1 MYLPKTK
8 PMIKKF
14 TLFLFTLITTLGGYA
29 QVYTQ
34 GDVTVTIMPGAIHDS
49 TYCASIS
56 QLMYSIVIQN
66 SFTGDSVKVVDPSWG
81 SVIYSEVNSSGQST
95 WNVNVPIFSGQMV
108 PDLAINNGT
117 VFFFNPDTK
126 VICGLDTVY
135 NIISSFPYVVT
146 NPCETGEVTGR
157 IYADNNGNCT
167 YDNGDVP
174 LTGLNA
180 NTSTFYSTP
189 GSIVQ
194 PSSGYSSDQ
203 NGIYTET
210 IITSWLDSVH
220 ISMPGYYSFVF
231 PPTPC
236 APLVYQITNLPY
248 NNADFALQCS
258 NNLDVSVFG
267 GTPPFVRPLVPF
279 ILSAGASNLGCASVN
294 GDLKLVLDP
303 NVTYNA
309 SLSSNPANSVSGDT
323 LIWNYVNLTSLA
335 NQGYWNTFVAGVH
348 LTPSNNVNIGDTLC
362 FQLFTAVPAN
372 DINAA
377 NNYYSFCV
385 AVVNSFDPNVKEV
398 SPKGEGV
405 QGLIPATTPELTYT
419 IHFQNTGNAAA
430 YNITIV
436 DTLDTDLQ
444 ASTLQVLGVSH
455 ALMSPEWVQ
464 PNVVAFHFYNIMLP
478 DSHTNEAASH
488 GLIKF
493 KIKPQSNLNPGTEIK
508 NRGAIYFDNNAPVIT
523 NTVLNTIAAPN
534 AIKENALNLG
544 VSVYP
549 NPTNGT
555 VAVNFT
561 EEVNAANL
569 KVVAVDGK
577 VVYEQTGISGK
588 QTSINLSEQAAG
600 IYFIEL
606 INKGKVGRAKVIKN

>member
-1 MYLPKTK
+1 
-8 PMIKKF
+8 MIKKF
-14 TLFLFTLITTLGGYA
+14 TLSLIVLLTAVYSHA

-34 GDVTVTIMPGAIHDS
+34 GDVTVNVMPGAMHDS

-66 SFTGDSVKVVDPSWG
+66 SFMGDSVKVIDPSWG
-81 SVIYSEVNSSGQST
+81 SVIYSDVNSSGQSP
-95 WNVNVPIFSGQMV
+95 WNVNVPIFGGQMIS
-108 PDLAINNGT
+108 DLDISNGM

-135 NIISSFPYVVT
+135 NIISSFPFNVT
-146 NPCETGEVTGR
+146 NPCETGQVTGR
-157 IYADNNGNCT
+157 VYADNNGNCV

-174 LTGLNA
+174 LVGLLA
-180 NTSTFYSTP
+180 NTNTFYNTP
-189 GSIVQ
+189 GTIVS
-194 PSSGYSSDQ
+194 PSQGYATDI
-203 NGIYTET
+203 NGQYTEK
-210 IITSWLDSVH
+210 IISSWLDSVL

-248 NNADFALQCS
+248 DTADFALQCS

-303 NVTYNA
+303 NVAYNA

-335 NQGYWNTFVAGVH
+335 NQGYWNAFVSGVY

-372 DINAA
+372 DIDAG
-377 NNYYSFCV
+377 NNYHSFCV

-398 SPKGEGV
+398 SPKGEGA
-405 QGLIPATTPELTYT
+405 QGLIPATTPELNYT

-455 ALMSPEWVQ
+455 AIMSPEWVQ

-493 KIKPQSNLNPGTEIK
+493 KIKPQSNLTPGTEIK

-523 NTVLNTIAAPN
+523 NTVVNTIAAPN
-534 AIKENALNLG
+534 AIKENVLTLG
-544 VSVYP
+544 LSVYP
-549 NPTNGT
+549 NPTNGAI
-555 VAVNFT
+555 AVNFT
-561 EEVNAANL
+561 EDVNAGNL
-569 KVVAVDGK
+569 KVMAVDGK
-577 VVYEQTGISGK
+577 VVYEQTGVAGK
-588 QTSINLSEQAAG
+588 QAYINLSEQAAG

-606 INKGKVGRAKVIKN
+606 SNKGKVGRAKVIKN